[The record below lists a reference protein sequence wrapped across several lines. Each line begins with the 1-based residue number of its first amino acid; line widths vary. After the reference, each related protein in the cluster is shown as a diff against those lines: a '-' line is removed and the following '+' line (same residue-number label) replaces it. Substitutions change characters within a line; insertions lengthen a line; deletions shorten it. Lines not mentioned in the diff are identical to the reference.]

1 MDKTNKIFYRYNID
15 QKKLKLDCVDLI
27 SKTYLELGQKP
38 EKETIVLMSQLL
50 YEDLINFYGA
60 LTFEEVIFAFK
71 TGTRNAEDGSSCF
84 INVRTWNVWL
94 KDYKKSSNLR
104 RQQNRL
110 TDFENYNLGQK
121 QIAKT
126 IEKSKEIANSIVNSK
141 N

>member
-1 MDKTNKIFYRYNID
+1 MDKTNKIFYRYNVD

-60 LTFEEVIFAFK
+60 LSFEEVIFAFK

-94 KDYKKSSNLR
+94 KDYKKSSNLK

-110 TDFENYNLGQK
+110 TDYQQYEKNIKLIG
-121 QIAKT
+121 KT
-126 IEKSKEIANSIVNSK
+126 INKAK
-141 N
+141 NLK